1 MPGPTTLQGA
11 SPRAAGTVLA
21 YRGSLDPQ
29 QPLEPGVMDMRVQ
42 GRTGSFPPGTRSS
55 RLMDG
60 FDQLLQPERPLAL
73 SWKLVSRLHHCRRS
87 R

>member
-1 MPGPTTLQGA
+1 
-11 SPRAAGTVLA
+11 
-21 YRGSLDPQ
+21 
-29 QPLEPGVMDMRVQ
+29 MDMRVQ